1 MTRTTRGMSHFQP
14 NSKKSEKYQ
23 RILEAAIKVF
33 ARQGFY
39 SSTISQVAKEAGVAD
54 GTIYLYFK
62 NKNDILDHFFSF
74 KTAQIFAKFKD
85 EVSQADNALDK
96 LRKLIFMHLREF
108 ELNRELAVVYQ
119 VETKV
124 KRRLSDQKIKELS
137 DMYFNLVSSIITQGQ
152 NEGVIRKNLP
162 IALVKQVII
171 GAIDEVITTWVYSS
185 GKYTPSS
192 MASSLVDIFIHGIG
206 RGDAADHA

>member
-1 MTRTTRGMSHFQP
+1 
-14 NSKKSEKYQ
+14 
-23 RILEAAIKVF
+23 
-33 ARQGFY
+33 
-39 SSTISQVAKEAGVAD
+39 
-54 GTIYLYFK
+54 
-62 NKNDILDHFFSF
+62 
-74 KTAQIFAKFKD
+74 
-85 EVSQADNALDK
+85 
-96 LRKLIFMHLREF
+96 MHLREF

-192 MASSLVDIFIHGIG
+192 MANSLVDIFINGIG
-206 RGDAADHA
+206 RSRDTEADHA